1 MKKYLIT
8 VKGVSYEVE
17 VEEIKAGTA
26 AYKAED
32 SELSANR
39 SEPTTSE
46 SKPAAPEKKTELSD
60 ADIRNSITAP
70 MPGTIL
76 KVKVKTGDT
85 VKKGDVIIILEAM
98 KMENEILAPGD
109 EVVASVAVTE
119 GATVSTGDVLVT
131 FK

>member
-17 VEEIKAGTA
+17 VEEIKDGAA
-26 AYKAED
+26 AYKTENHESRPKE
-32 SELSANR
+32 SELSV
-39 SEPTTSE
+39 SQ
-46 SKPAAPEKKTELSD
+46 SKPTAPAKKAEPSN

-76 KVKVKTGDT
+76 KVKVKAGDS
-85 VKKGDVIIILEAM
+85 VKKGDVLIILEAM
-98 KMENEILAPGD
+98 KMENEILAPDD
-109 EVVASVAVTE
+109 EVITSVSVTE

>member
-17 VEEIKAGTA
+17 VEEIKDDAVT
-26 AYKAED
+26 YKSED
-32 SELSANR
+32 
-39 SEPTTSE
+39 SE
-46 SKPAAPEKKTELSD
+46 SKPTVFEQKAAEPKITTAAKKAEPAGTDSK
-60 ADIRNSITAP
+60 NSISAP

-76 KVKVKTGDT
+76 KVKVKAGDP
-85 VKKGDVIIILEAM
+85 VKKGDVLLILEAM
-98 KMENEILAPGD
+98 KMENEILAPDDGA
-109 EVVASVAVTE
+109 VASVAVTE